1 MNEPND
7 KQRNEQS
14 EQIEEYAEERKTLKD
29 HVGEAMNRYFAEL
42 NGMTTRNLYSM
53 ILEEIER
60 PLLES
65 TMKYTKNNQIKAA
78 ILLGISRGTLRKRL
92 KKYGFL
98 KNKAT
103 IS

>member
-1 MNEPND
+1 MNEQND
-7 KQRNEQS
+7 KPRS
-14 EQIEEYAEERKTLKD
+14 EQIEELRRTVKD
-29 HVGEAMNRYFAEL
+29 HVGEAMNHYFAEL

-53 ILEEIER
+53 ILDEIER
-60 PLLES
+60 LLLES